1 MAKGTRTQKP
11 PTRLPFK
18 TDGPTTGARHEYR
31 HCWALWQPNQT
42 ANFPALAITRVS
54 GLTTNPG
61 AKAFA
66 PHLLKTHECRANNAE
81 VTGAGAQRREPKA
94 VRFWRPVDRL
104 VNGRSPPWLS
114 LETQTACPLPD
125 SLHQLDGW
133 RKEPERK
140 GYPPDYRLRRTAPQL
155 GHTMNTNTADHCGN
169 QTRQRIFR
177 PWPSPA

>member
-1 MAKGTRTQKP
+1 MPPPGQLAPTRRMATGTRTQKP

-66 PHLLKTHECRANNAE
+66 PHLLKTHECRANNA
-81 VTGAGAQRREPKA
+81 VVQRQPWQSEA
-94 VRFWRPVDRL
+94 ATRL
-104 VNGRSPPWLS
+104 SGGGPSARNE
-114 LETQTACPLPD
+114 LELFVKPSRGHRQAK
-125 SLHQLDGW
+125 QL
-133 RKEPERK
+133 E
-140 GYPPDYRLRRTAPQL
+140 
-155 GHTMNTNTADHCGN
+155 H
-169 QTRQRIFR
+169 
-177 PWPSPA
+177 